1 MNIFVGFVGFL
12 SLVCGAVLIVY
23 TVISIKEPG
32 FTLLLYSNLKSLK
45 LGPTLWNSVPI
56 FSCRSLIHYNV
67 WKIQQQQH
75 SLLSQ
80 ASLEDTRSCEIWIT
94 LFSTEFCCFF
104 WQILSLRFTLLRA
117 WFFSSMISRYLGHI
131 SWSLLHFCRSFSTV
145 RVSPVPV
152 GFNSCV
158 IYSFLSSC

>member
-12 SLVCGAVLIVY
+12 SVVCGAVLVVY

-67 WKIQQQQH
+67 WKIQGHVKSELLSFQLIFVVSSDKLSEVYIAACMILLQHDH
-75 SLLSQ
+75 SLS
-80 ASLEDTRSCEIWIT
+80 RSH
-94 LFSTEFCCFF
+94 
-104 WQILSLRFTLLRA
+104 LL
-117 WFFSSMISRYLGHI
+117 ISA
-131 SWSLLHFCRSFSTV
+131 
-145 RVSPVPV
+145 
-152 GFNSCV
+152 
-158 IYSFLSSC
+158 SFLPKLQYGTGVSCSCWS